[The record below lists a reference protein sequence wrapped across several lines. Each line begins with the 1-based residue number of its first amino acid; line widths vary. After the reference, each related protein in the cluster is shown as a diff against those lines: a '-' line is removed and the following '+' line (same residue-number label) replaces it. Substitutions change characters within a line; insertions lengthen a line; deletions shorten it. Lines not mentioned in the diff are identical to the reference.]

1 MKNRHFW
8 RFWLWISAS
17 FGLGAISTLIF
28 IALVYFGV
36 VTFNPENRLAK
47 RDNIPKAELIQRRKQ
62 EIAEVL
68 ERKRRLTEKLVDR
81 MYNRYLDNPNS
92 TLDFL
97 VISGGGE
104 NGAFGSGFLVGW
116 SKVTDKNA
124 SMPLFDGITGVSAGS
139 FIAPFAYIGTKQSL
153 EKINHFFRNTTPDFV
168 VLRKPIYLAPNNM
181 SLARVPG
188 LERAVGEAFNQSTAQ
203 QIVDKTSPGR
213 LLLIQS
219 TNLDLA
225 FPAVFDFVAA
235 AKKSVAENNTEPMT
249 NIVLASAAIP
259 GMFPPREM
267 NGFLYVDGGVEGNF
281 YYGGHPSK
289 PANTFGGVWKRKHP
303 DIPIPKTRYWVIIN
317 GNLRES
323 PKTSE
328 TGWASIASR
337 SLEVSVGSEQVVS
350 LRELYSIAE
359 LTELRGLGQVKV
371 RWIAINEP
379 LKDSVFPKIFDNNE
393 MRRLSNL
400 GESLGRDPNSWNL
413 ASP

>member
-28 IALVYFGV
+28 IALVFFGV

-92 TLDFL
+92 TMDFL

-359 LTELRGLGQVKV
+359 LTQLRGLGQVKV

>member
-28 IALVYFGV
+28 IALVFFGV

-359 LTELRGLGQVKV
+359 LTQLRGLGQVKV

>member
-1 MKNRHFW
+1 MRNGHVW
-8 RFWLWISAS
+8 RFWLWITVS
-17 FGLGAISTLIF
+17 FCLGTISSLVF
-28 IALVYFGV
+28 IALVFSGV
-36 VTFNPENRLAK
+36 ITFNPENRLAK
-47 RDNIPKAELIQRRKQ
+47 RVNIPKTELTQRRKK
-62 EIAEVL
+62 EMVEFL

-81 MYNRYLDNPNS
+81 MHDRYLENPNS
-92 TLDFL
+92 TMDFL

-104 NGAFGSGFLVGW
+104 HGAFGTGFLVGW
-116 SKVTDKNA
+116 SKVTDKNE
-124 SMPLFDGITGVSAGS
+124 SMPLFDGVTGVSAGS
-139 FIAPFAYIGTKQSL
+139 LIAPFAYIGTKQSL
-153 EKINHFFRNTTPDFV
+153 EKINHFFRNTSPDFV
-168 VLRKPIYLAPNNM
+168 VLRKPIFFAPNNM

-188 LERAVGEAFNQSTAQ
+188 LERAVGEAYNQSTAQ
-203 QIVDKTSPGR
+203 QIVDKTSSGR

-225 FPAVFDFVAA
+225 IPDVFDFVAA
-235 AKKSVAENNTEPMT
+235 AKKSLAENNVNPMT
-249 NIVLASAAIP
+249 NILLASSAIP

-289 PANTFGGVWKRKHP
+289 PANTFGGIWKRKHP
-303 DIPIPKTRYWVIIN
+303 GIPIPKTRYWVIIN

-328 TGWASIASR
+328 TGWSSIAYR
-337 SLEVSVGSEQVVS
+337 SLETSVGSGQVVS

-359 LTELRGLGQVKV
+359 LTELRGLGEVEV
-371 RWIAINEP
+371 RWVAVNEP
-379 LKDSVFPKIFDNNE
+379 LKRGVFPKIFDNNE

-413 ASP
+413 TSP

>member
-1 MKNRHFW
+1 MKNRHFG

-92 TLDFL
+92 TMDFL

-116 SKVTDKNA
+116 SKVTDKNG

-413 ASP
+413 SSP

>member
-1 MKNRHFW
+1 MKNRQSLH
-8 RFWLWISAS
+8 FWLWISVS
-17 FGLGAISTLIF
+17 FGLGVISILF
-28 IALVYFGV
+28 FAVLAYFGSAAIN
-36 VTFNPENRLAK
+36 TENRLAK
-47 RDNIPKAELIQRRKQ
+47 RDNIAPAELIQRRIQ
-62 EIAEVL
+62 EMTELL
-68 ERKRRLTEKLVDR
+68 ERKRRSTENLVDR

-92 TLDFL
+92 TMDFL

-116 SKVTDKNA
+116 SKVIDRNI
-124 SMPLFDGITGVSAGS
+124 SMPVFDGVTGVSAGS
-139 FIAPFAYIGTKQSL
+139 IIAPFAYIGTQKSL
-153 EKINHFFRNTTPDFV
+153 KKIDHFFRNTTADFV
-168 VLRKPIYLAPNNM
+168 VLRKPIYFLPSNM

-188 LERAVGEAFNQSTAQ
+188 LERAVSEAFDQSTAQ
-203 QIVDKTSPGR
+203 QIVEKTSPGR

-235 AKKSVAENNTEPMT
+235 AKKSVDENNRESMA

-267 NGFLYVDGGVEGNF
+267 NGYLYVDGGVEGNF

-289 PANTFGGVWKRKHP
+289 PDDNFGGIWKRKHP

-323 PKTSE
+323 PKTSQ
-328 TGWASIASR
+328 TGWVSIARR

-350 LRELYSIAE
+350 LRQLYAMAE
-359 LTELRGLGQVKV
+359 LNELRGLGQVEV

-379 LKDSVFPKIFDNNE
+379 LKDGVFPKVFDNKE

-400 GESLGRDPNSWNL
+400 GERLGRDQNSWNL
-413 ASP
+413 TSP

>member
-1 MKNRHFW
+1 
-8 RFWLWISAS
+8 
-17 FGLGAISTLIF
+17 
-28 IALVYFGV
+28 
-36 VTFNPENRLAK
+36 
-47 RDNIPKAELIQRRKQ
+47 
-62 EIAEVL
+62 
-68 ERKRRLTEKLVDR
+68 
-81 MYNRYLDNPNS
+81 
-92 TLDFL
+92 
-97 VISGGGE
+97 
-104 NGAFGSGFLVGW
+104 
-116 SKVTDKNA
+116 
-124 SMPLFDGITGVSAGS
+124 
-139 FIAPFAYIGTKQSL
+139 
-153 EKINHFFRNTTPDFV
+153 
-168 VLRKPIYLAPNNM
+168 M

-188 LERAVGEAFNQSTAQ
+188 LERAVSEAFGQSTAQ
-203 QIVDKTSPGR
+203 QIVEKTSPGR

-235 AKKSVAENNTEPMT
+235 AKKSVDENNRESMA

-289 PANTFGGVWKRKHP
+289 PDDNFGGIWKRKHP
-303 DIPIPKTRYWVIIN
+303 NIPIPKTRYWVIIN

-323 PKTSE
+323 PKTSQ

-350 LRELYSIAE
+350 LRQLYAMAE
-359 LTELRGLGQVKV
+359 LNELRGLGQVEV

-379 LKDSVFPKIFDNNE
+379 LKDGVIPKVFDNKE

-400 GESLGRDPNSWNL
+400 GERLGRDQNSWNL
-413 ASP
+413 TSP

>member
-359 LTELRGLGQVKV
+359 LTQLRGLGQVKV